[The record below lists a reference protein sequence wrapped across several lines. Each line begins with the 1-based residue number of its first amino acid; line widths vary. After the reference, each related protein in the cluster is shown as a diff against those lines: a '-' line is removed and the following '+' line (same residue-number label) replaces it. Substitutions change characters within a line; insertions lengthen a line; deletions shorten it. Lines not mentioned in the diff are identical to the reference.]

1 MASTGRIF
9 SLDMLRGI
17 LVAAIFFFDVPPA
30 NMYPI
35 LMHREWSGF
44 SVAEVGLPLF
54 AFMMGVSMAISFT
67 RHKPSLWK
75 IFKRVTIIFVLGLF
89 LSSLEP
95 VLRLLLVEDFTAEH
109 FIYSAIFHGRFFGVL
124 QRLAITYLF
133 AVVIVLAT
141 KKDTAIFIAAFILL
155 IASSAGF
162 HIYAPDN
169 PFSPEHNISRAVDY
183 IFPGANHILFE
194 THDPEGL
201 YGSIAGTAT
210 VLFGYIAGRVL
221 ISDAALNDRIFL
233 ICKLAGLFLVVAWLW
248 SFTDIISKRLWT
260 APYTLLNSG
269 LDFLSLALCMKVF
282 DTSPPKSRLSLM
294 LIAMGKSPLF
304 FFTANFAVVLFLY
317 VMPLGDTNVYFWLFD
332 HTTKNLVSPE
342 FGTTMFCALWTMVW
356 FPLAEIFRRFNIVV
370 KI

>member
-1 MASTGRIF
+1 MTTGRIN

-17 LVAAIFFFDVPPA
+17 LVAAIFFFDAPPA

-35 LMHREWSGF
+35 LMHRAWDGF

-54 AFMMGVSMAISFT
+54 AFMMGVSMAISFS
-67 RHKPSLWK
+67 RHKPSIKK
-75 IFKRVTIIFVLGLF
+75 IFQRVTIIFVLGLF
-89 LSSLEP
+89 LSSLEHIF
-95 VLRLLLVEDFTAEH
+95 RLMLVDSFTLEN
-109 FIYSAIFHGRFFGVL
+109 FLYSTIFHGRFFGVL

-133 AVVIVLAT
+133 AVILVLAL
-141 KKDTAIFIAAFILL
+141 KKDVRIFIAAFVFL

-183 IFPGANHILFE
+183 IFPGVNHILFE

-221 ISDAALNDRIFL
+221 ISDDDLNTRIFS
-233 ICKLAGLFLVVAWLW
+233 ICKLAIFFLIAAGLW
-248 SFTDIISKRLWT
+248 SMTDIISKRLWT

-269 LDFLSLALCMKVF
+269 LDFLSLALCMKIF

-294 LIAMGKSPLF
+294 LVALGKSPLF
-304 FFTANFAVVLFLY
+304 FFTANFAAALFLY
-317 VMPLGDTNVYFWLFD
+317 VMPFRDSNVYFWLFD
-332 HTTKNLVSPE
+332 HTTKNLISPE
-342 FGTTMFCALWTMVW
+342 FGTTLFCALWTMLW